1 MSEAT
6 APAVRRADAQRDRIL
21 CAALG
26 CFIEHG
32 FHAAS
37 MARIAEAAQMSAGLI
52 YRYFE
57 NKNSI
62 VLAIMQR
69 QLDEKRALI
78 RQLQS
83 ADQFVDGLLKAFD
96 EWCSTAR
103 GPMSVALMLEM
114 SAEATRN
121 PQVAEAL
128 RHSDNLT
135 RADFEGWLRRPREQG
150 GAGLPAGQAQSRS
163 LAIRFVV
170 DGLAL
175 RAAREPDLDR
185 GEARVALEELLRT
198 LLKPSD

>member
-1 MSEAT
+1 MSDVPV
-6 APAVRRADAQRDRIL
+6 PAGSRADAQRDRIL

-37 MARIAEAAQMSAGLI
+37 MASIAEAAQMSAGLI

-57 NKNSI
+57 NKNAI

-83 ADQFVDGLLKAFD
+83 SEQFVDGLLKAFD
-96 EWCSTAR
+96 ELCSTAR
-103 GPMSVALMLEM
+103 GTMSVALMLEM

-121 PQVAEAL
+121 AQVAEAL
-128 RHSDNLT
+128 RESDNLT
-135 RADFEGWLRRPREQG
+135 RAEFEDWLRRPLAQG
-150 GAGLPAGQAQSRS
+150 GAGLGAGLASSRS

-175 RAAREPDLDR
+175 RAAREPELDR
-185 GEARVALEELLRT
+185 AEVRAALEELLRT
-198 LLKPSD
+198 LLKPAE